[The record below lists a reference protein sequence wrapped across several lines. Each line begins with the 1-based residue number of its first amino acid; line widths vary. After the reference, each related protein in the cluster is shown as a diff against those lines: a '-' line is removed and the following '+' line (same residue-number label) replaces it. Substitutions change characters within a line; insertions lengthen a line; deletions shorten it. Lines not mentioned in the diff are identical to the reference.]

1 MWVALLVLALRYAPA
16 ASYLVSVP
24 LLAVIAL
31 VTPSVWLVGSEPV
44 PRTWPARVGSILVVV
59 ITWMLWA
66 PDLLTLLP
74 FAVTLLG
81 RMPIVTPT
89 WAYPAVFFLAG
100 IVLWPPVLAVLVG
113 RMRWRVAHGIA
124 AGTLMFALVV
134 TGVLAWV
141 APAFTVER
149 PQQRSA
155 LFVDDRIRG
164 AAHWEL
170 HGNEPG
176 VDIGAGGPA
185 NVAWQIAERSS
196 VPGSEIDPKAHLF
209 RASVPPPATAVPAT
223 ITATIVR
230 RPGDADVEIT
240 VTPRDAEWQAV
251 AIVLP
256 ESIVPTRSTLAG
268 RTRGGRWQA
277 WHTTM
282 PRDGITWRGHGSGKP
297 GRSTRGHRGLGGA
310 GAPPRCRRRRART
323 GMAARATHG
332 VDDATHRDAAAG
344 LQRVLGG
351 ASADDVAAAAATVGD
366 ALGGGAAATRHDAQ
380 RPGASMSVTGTSWL
394 DHLGLGR
401 PELRAWAFYD
411 WANSA
416 FLTTIVA
423 AVFPVY
429 YNNVAAKGLAP
440 ETAAFNFS
448 MATTIALAVSAV
460 IAPVL
465 GAIADHRPYK
475 KLFLVGFMLI
485 GVIATMAMAAI
496 GEGDWALAIGLFMVA
511 NVAVSGSIAFYDS
524 LLPHIAAPDELDK
537 VSSSGFAIGYLGG
550 GLLLLVNLAWI
561 LQPHALRH
569 SRRGHRHA
577 PGVLQRRRLVVRVLD
592 PADAHGARAGDSRR
606 WP

>member
-1 MWVALLVLALRYAPA
+1 
-16 ASYLVSVP
+16 
-24 LLAVIAL
+24 
-31 VTPSVWLVGSEPV
+31 
-44 PRTWPARVGSILVVV
+44 
-59 ITWMLWA
+59 MLWA

-185 NVAWQIAERSS
+185 NVAWQVAERSS

-240 VTPRDAEWQAV
+240 VTPRDPEWQAV

-282 PRDGITWRGHGSGKP
+282 PRDGITWRGTVPASQVDRLAGTEVWVARVRLPDAVDGERVPAWLRAPHTAWMTQHVVMLP
-297 GRSTRGHRGLGGA
+297 LAFNESTE
-310 GAPPRCRRRRART
+310 APAPMT
-323 GMAARATHG
+323 SLPLPLPSATP
-332 VDDATHRDAAAG
+332 
-344 LQRVLGG
+344 
-351 ASADDVAAAAATVGD
+351 SVAAPLPPAAT
-366 ALGGGAAATRHDAQ
+366 
-380 RPGASMSVTGTSWL
+380 PS
-394 DHLGLGR
+394 GR
-401 PELRAWAFYD
+401 VPR
-411 WANSA
+411 
-416 FLTTIVA
+416 
-423 AVFPVY
+423 
-429 YNNVAAKGLAP
+429 
-440 ETAAFNFS
+440 
-448 MATTIALAVSAV
+448 
-460 IAPVL
+460 
-465 GAIADHRPYK
+465 
-475 KLFLVGFMLI
+475 
-485 GVIATMAMAAI
+485 
-496 GEGDWALAIGLFMVA
+496 
-511 NVAVSGSIAFYDS
+511 
-524 LLPHIAAPDELDK
+524 
-537 VSSSGFAIGYLGG
+537 
-550 GLLLLVNLAWI
+550 
-561 LQPHALRH
+561 
-569 SRRGHRHA
+569 
-577 PGVLQRRRLVVRVLD
+577 
-592 PADAHGARAGDSRR
+592 
-606 WP
+606 

>member
-1 MWVALLVLALRYAPA
+1 MVPPALKPDGTPFGVWFAALPAWVALLVLALRYAPA

-24 LLAVIAL
+24 LLAAIAL
-31 VTPSVWLVGSEPV
+31 VIPTVWLVGNEPV

-59 ITWMLWA
+59 ITWTLWA

-176 VDIGAGGPA
+176 VDIGPGGPA
-185 NVAWQIAERSS
+185 NVAWQVAERSS

-209 RASVPPPATAVPAT
+209 RASVPPPPTSVPAT

-282 PRDGITWRGHGSGKP
+282 PSDGITWRGTVPASQVD
-297 GRSTRGHRGLGGA
+297 RLA
-310 GAPPRCRRRRART
+310 GTEVWVARVRLPDAVEGERVPAWLRAPHTAWMTQHVVMLPLAFNESSEAPAPMT
-323 GMAARATHG
+323 SLPLPLPSATP
-332 VDDATHRDAAAG
+332 
-344 LQRVLGG
+344 
-351 ASADDVAAAAATVGD
+351 SVAAP
-366 ALGGGAAATRHDAQ
+366 L
-380 RPGASMSVTGTSWL
+380 P
-394 DHLGLGR
+394 
-401 PELRAWAFYD
+401 P
-411 WANSA
+411 
-416 FLTTIVA
+416 
-423 AVFPVY
+423 
-429 YNNVAAKGLAP
+429 
-440 ETAAFNFS
+440 
-448 MATTIALAVSAV
+448 ATT
-460 IAPVL
+460 P
-465 GAIADHRPYK
+465 
-475 KLFLVGFMLI
+475 
-485 GVIATMAMAAI
+485 
-496 GEGDWALAIGLFMVA
+496 
-511 NVAVSGSIAFYDS
+511 SG
-524 LLPHIAAPDELDK
+524 
-537 VSSSGFAIGYLGG
+537 
-550 GLLLLVNLAWI
+550 
-561 LQPHALRH
+561 
-569 SRRGHRHA
+569 
-577 PGVLQRRRLVVRVLD
+577 RV
-592 PADAHGARAGDSRR
+592 PR
-606 WP
+606 

>member
-1 MWVALLVLALRYAPA
+1 MPTL
-16 ASYLVSVP
+16 
-24 LLAVIAL
+24 
-31 VTPSVWLVGSEPV
+31 WLVGNEPV

-176 VDIGAGGPA
+176 VDIGAGAPA
-185 NVAWQIAERSS
+185 NVAWQVAERSS

-209 RASVPPPATAVPAT
+209 RGSVPPPATPVPAT

-240 VTPRDAEWQAV
+240 VTPRDPEWQAV

-256 ESIVPTRSTLAG
+256 ESIVPTQVHAGGSHPRRTLAG
-268 RTRGGRWQA
+268 LAHDDAER
-277 WHTTM
+277 
-282 PRDGITWRGHGSGKP
+282 RDHVAGDGSGKP

-310 GAPPRCRRRRART
+310 LRASPVPPT
-323 GMAARATHG
+323 
-332 VDDATHRDAAAG
+332 
-344 LQRVLGG
+344 
-351 ASADDVAAAAATVGD
+351 ASAC
-366 ALGGGAAATRHDAQ
+366 RH
-380 RPGASMSVTGTSWL
+380 GC
-394 DHLGLGR
+394 GR
-401 PELRAWAFYD
+401 R
-411 WANSA
+411 
-416 FLTTIVA
+416 T
-423 AVFPVY
+423 
-429 YNNVAAKGLAP
+429 
-440 ETAAFNFS
+440 
-448 MATTIALAVSAV
+448 
-460 IAPVL
+460 
-465 GAIADHRPYK
+465 
-475 KLFLVGFMLI
+475 
-485 GVIATMAMAAI
+485 
-496 GEGDWALAIGLFMVA
+496 
-511 NVAVSGSIAFYDS
+511 
-524 LLPHIAAPDELDK
+524 
-537 VSSSGFAIGYLGG
+537 
-550 GLLLLVNLAWI
+550 
-561 LQPHALRH
+561 
-569 SRRGHRHA
+569 RRG
-577 PGVLQRRRLVVRVLD
+577 
-592 PADAHGARAGDSRR
+592 
-606 WP
+606 